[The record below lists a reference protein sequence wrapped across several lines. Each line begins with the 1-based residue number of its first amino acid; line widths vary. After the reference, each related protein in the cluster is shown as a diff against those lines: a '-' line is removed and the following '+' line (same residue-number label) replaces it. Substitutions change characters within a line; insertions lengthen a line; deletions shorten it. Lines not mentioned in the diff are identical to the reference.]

1 MSGTRTIPYDPDI
14 DVSGDTGTSGTSGT
28 SGLSGTTGLSGT
40 SGSSG
45 IDSSSG
51 TSGTTG
57 TSGTSGTSGIS
68 GSSGTSGTS
77 GTTGTSGTSGTS
89 ASNLVNKPNLT
100 GNSYNIVDTD
110 YTVVIDDDDVDV
122 TGTLVVN
129 IPAAA
134 TLPGRILNIKKMGS
148 SQIVQL
154 KGNGVETID
163 GSNTQDLTTQYESI
177 TIQSDG
183 IEWWII

>member
-110 YTVVIDDDDVDV
+110 YTVVIDDDDADV
-122 TGTLVVN
+122 TNIVVIN
-129 IPAAA
+129 VPSAVSY
-134 TLPGRILNIKKMGS
+134 PDRILNIKKIGT
-148 SQIVQL
+148 SQTVQP
-154 KGNGVETID
+154 KANGVETID
-163 GSNTQDLTTQYESI
+163 RSNTQDLTTQNASL

>member
-68 GSSGTSGTS
+68 GSSGTSGT
-77 GTTGTSGTSGTS
+77 TGTSGTSGTS

-110 YTVVIDDDDVDV
+110 YTVVIDDDDADV
-122 TGTLVVN
+122 TGTLVINV
-129 IPAAA
+129 PSAVSY
-134 TLPGRILNIKKMGS
+134 PDRILNIKKIGT
-148 SQIVQL
+148 SQTVQP
-154 KGNGVETID
+154 KANGVETID
-163 GSNTQDLTTQYESI
+163 RSNTQDLTTQNASL